1 MPDIQNSSNS
11 NPTPPALKIFVVNKA
26 GHSIDAARHSYPT
39 AEIIELS
46 EGVVNVFD
54 IPGCLATL
62 REAFKNSSPG
72 DLLLLSGGLPLNVLA
87 VLMFAELHDRVNLLL
102 WHAKREVYMLRMLE
116 RKDLI

>member
-1 MPDIQNSSNS
+1 MPDMINN
-11 NPTPPALKIFVVNKA
+11 TAPPALKIFVVNRA

-39 AEIIELS
+39 AEIVELS

-54 IPGCLATL
+54 IPGCLARL
-62 REAFKNSSPG
+62 RDAFNDSSAG

-87 VLMFAELHDRVNLLL
+87 VLMFAELHNRVNLLL
-102 WHAKREVYMLRMLE
+102 WHAKREVYMLRMLD